1 VSRILVALKVLRH
14 EHKCKL
20 PVQVFSF
27 PGEITNQGHIREMND
42 LGATVEEVCGVLVL
56 S

>member
-1 VSRILVALKVLRH
+1 VSRILVTLKVLRH

-27 PGEITNQGHIREMND
+27 PGEITNQKNIQEMND
-42 LGATVEEVCGVLVL
+42 LGAVVQEVCGILV
-56 S
+56 